1 MYSKFNA
8 NMYNFKRKMNRV
20 EEEVEIQMVENVPSF
35 D

>member
-1 MYSKFNA
+1 
-8 NMYNFKRKMNRV
+8 MYNFKRKMNRV

>member
-8 NMYNFKRKMNRV
+8 NMYDFKRKMNRV
-20 EEEVEIQMVENVPSF
+20 EEEVEVQMVENVPSF